1 MPTTPFPNAM
11 PVQADR
17 TCNIALTRWSR
28 PRPGARPARA
38 PCAARPW
45 WHAWVSQPPTH
56 LLIPDAG
63 ESGALAMRF
72 VQDLE
77 DTPPPGPKPFGCPPP
92 LSPRSSSRC
101 GPRAREALARS
112 RRVSDALRLG
122 FARWREGKFA
132 KLLRTLTRP
141 PTHARHPPAR
151 GGGPGPSWQNG
162 LLVHKKSGTCS
173 TSKSPHEAELP
184 ATVQNSRSLIN
195 TTATLLPG
203 TFDDTIRSSSPRCSC
218 WLNQVILIPDVVPS
232 PISVTRTTRPGHLL
246 HQPSG
251 PYKPST
257 SASATRLGLDVNSS
271 SPSWFS
277 YSTIGHPPRL
287 PGLLSTPLPLDDG
300 SLLQPPPCATTSMC
314 VQPSSWS
321 HHRKELSC
329 QHHYHLVES
338 WCSKYIETERR
349 CPPTVVS
356 KQYCRLPR
364 TTATEQP
371 PVGEADTAAATQDDA
386 VPVPHLGSLCDQAAA
401 NRALGL
407 RIIWAAAVQ
416 RCIVGSTAA
425 RPSPPVVWW
434 LRVGPAWTSTD
445 AGATRLQSSTNRAQ
459 SAAHHAPQKG
469 AHEAPGT

>member
-1 MPTTPFPNAM
+1 MSHGT
-11 PVQADR
+11 
-17 TCNIALTRWSR
+17 I
-28 PRPGARPARA
+28 
-38 PCAARPW
+38 
-45 WHAWVSQPPTH
+45 H
-56 LLIPDAG
+56 
-63 ESGALAMRF
+63 
-72 VQDLE
+72 
-77 DTPPPGPKPFGCPPP
+77 PPP
-92 LSPRSSSRC
+92 SPHPSSCC

-321 HHRKELSC
+321 HHR
-329 QHHYHLVES
+329 VDV
-338 WCSKYIETERR
+338 R
-349 CPPTVVS
+349 
-356 KQYCRLPR
+356 
-364 TTATEQP
+364 
-371 PVGEADTAAATQDDA
+371 
-386 VPVPHLGSLCDQAAA
+386 QA
-401 NRALGL
+401 RA
-407 RIIWAAAVQ
+407 
-416 RCIVGSTAA
+416 
-425 RPSPPVVWW
+425 
-434 LRVGPAWTSTD
+434 
-445 AGATRLQSSTNRAQ
+445 
-459 SAAHHAPQKG
+459 
-469 AHEAPGT
+469 